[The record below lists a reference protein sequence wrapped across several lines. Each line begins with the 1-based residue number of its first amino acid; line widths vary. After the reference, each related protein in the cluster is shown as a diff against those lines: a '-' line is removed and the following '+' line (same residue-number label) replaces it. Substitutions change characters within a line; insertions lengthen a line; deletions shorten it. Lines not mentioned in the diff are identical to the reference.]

1 MKKSLAKVLACTL
14 VLVIL
19 CSCAGIALADVD
31 TAKLKIGLSMQTL
44 GAPYF
49 VVQNDSFIA
58 ACEAKGIT
66 VFASDAQGD
75 MTKQQADCEDL
86 IAKGINVLVI
96 NPCDA
101 QGVVAV
107 TKAATDAGVAV
118 FIMDNSASPDASY
131 ISMIQSNNLA
141 NGELVGNWL
150 AEHFGSTEINMGI
163 LSGNQGNLLGVD
175 RRIGVVKGVVETQLR
190 LFNATSFKVVTQ
202 GWGAWSEEGG
212 LNAAEDMIQAA
223 PTMNCIV
230 AENDSMALGA
240 YTAVKNAGKEN
251 DILILAAADG
261 QKEALALIKEGKYGA
276 TGLNIP
282 SFVAEKT
289 LEIILKH
296 LNGEAV
302 PALVNTEPACINAS
316 NIDQYYNPDSAF

>member
-1 MKKSLAKVLACTL
+1 MKRSLSKVLVCTM
-14 VLVIL
+14 IL
-19 CSCAGIALADVD
+19 ALLGACAGSAAAEVD
-31 TAKLKIGLSMQTL
+31 TTKLKIGLSMQTL

-58 ACEAKGIT
+58 YCQEKDIT
-66 VFASDAQGD
+66 VYASDAQGD

-86 IAKGINVLVI
+86 VARGIDVLVI

-107 TKAATDAGVAV
+107 TKAATEAGVAV

-150 AEHFGSTEINMGI
+150 AEHFGSREILLGV

-190 LFNATSFKVVTQ
+190 LFNATNLKIVTQ
-202 GWGAWSEEGG
+202 GWGGWSEEGG

-223 PTMNCIV
+223 PDMNCIV

-261 QKEALALIKEGKYGA
+261 QKEALELIKEGKYGA

-282 SFVAEKT
+282 SYVAEKT

-316 NIDQYYNPDSAF
+316 NVDQYYDPDSAF

>member
-1 MKKSLAKVLACTL
+1 MKRFLWKMLVWTLTLALLGV
-14 VLVIL
+14 
-19 CSCAGIALADVD
+19 CAASAVAEVD
-31 TAKLKIGLSMQTL
+31 TANLKIGLSMQTL

-58 ACEAKGIT
+58 YCQEKGIT
-66 VFASDAQGD
+66 VYASDAQGD

-86 IAKGINVLVI
+86 VARGVDVLVI

-107 TKAATDAGVAV
+107 TKAATEAGVAV

-150 AEHFGSTEINMGI
+150 AEHFGEQEIRLGV

-190 LFNATSFKVVTQ
+190 LFNATNFKIVTQ
-202 GWGAWSEEGG
+202 GWGGWAEEGG

-223 PTMNCIV
+223 PDMNCIV

-240 YTAVKNAGKEN
+240 YTAVKNAGKE
-251 DILILAAADG
+251 DSILVLAAADG

-289 LEIILKH
+289 LDTILMH
-296 LNGEAV
+296 LSGEKV

-316 NIDQYYNPDSAF
+316 NVDQYYDPDSAF